1 MKSSTERKKRRSSN
15 ESITKLIPYG
25 EYLQLK
31 NAYIELKEKFKKMKE
46 EKQKIEL
53 LLKEYQKYINDYKS
67 SNNTIKILF
76 QKVENNYKQL
86 NIQQKYSFK
95 NIYIIRAVNFK
106 IIKKEKNIKLNEKRY
121 TLQFYDSNE
130 KEETFRKTISYMS
143 TNNDI
148 ITKEYNKTI
157 DRYIEVINQLNK
169 EIKLKDNLLINRNF
183 ENNSKTKD
191 NYYKLNKIF
200 HSLIISNNVC
210 DYNIIPN
217 KGKIKKLNLHNKFE
231 NKLSISSNTCRL
243 SLLKSKKE
251 KSILSTFENKL
262 LISSNICK
270 FNLFGKI
277 KSESEVN
284 NYDNILSISSNVCE
298 FTLFND
304 IKNIIKENNF
314 NGKIFI
320 SSNVSNFNILENI
333 DDKKIINIFGN
344 KLIISSNVCEYNIL
358 TDNSKKYNE
367 KLNISSNICEINIL
381 KENQM
386 EILIKSISVCTNI
399 IEIMIQ
405 PEEKKNILN
414 TKYFNNLILESD
426 LNNICI
432 LQDLNNKSYTN
443 IISNEIEVNIFPS
456 RETSEAKLHF
466 KNLNIA
472 KNINEI
478 NIKNN
483 KKIKEELYIVPNNI
497 ELSLISNKKSKE
509 IIYTISNNLN
519 ICLLSHKKS
528 SNLLSNQKLNIE
540 SKVNNIYYE
549 NEKKIYFEN
558 LLISSKINEIKIII
572 SEKDINLEIC
582 SNISEIIIL
591 PNKMKKEKIYEEEK
605 ECFQINRIKS
615 IKNGKA
621 NGVEKSI
628 LENYIN
634 TINLGFDNNKKYDN
648 FNFIN
653 NEKDEDSD
661 NENDKLECEP
671 VPSFILCIQKMNKIS
686 EK

>member
-53 LLKEYQKYINDYKS
+53 LLKEYQKHINDYKS

-95 NIYIIRAVNFK
+95 NIYIIRADNFK
-106 IIKKEKNIKLNEKRY
+106 IIKKEKNIKLNEKRH

-130 KEETFRKTISYMS
+130 KEESFRKTISSMR

-148 ITKEYNKTI
+148 ITKEYNNTI

-183 ENNSKTKD
+183 ENNSKIKE
-191 NYYKLNKIF
+191 NNYKLNKIF

-210 DYNIIPN
+210 NFNIIRN
-217 KGKIKKLNLHNKFE
+217 KGKIKKLNLQNKFE
-231 NKLSISSNTCRL
+231 NKLSISSNTCKL

-251 KSILSTFENKL
+251 KEKSILSAFENKL

-298 FTLFND
+298 FTLFSS

-320 SSNVSNFNILENI
+320 SSNVSNFNIYEKI
-333 DDKKIINIFGN
+333 DDKKIINNFGN
-344 KLIISSNVCEYNIL
+344 KLNISSNACEYNIF

-367 KLNISSNICEINIL
+367 KLNISSNICELNIL

-414 TKYFNNLILESD
+414 TKHFNNLILESD

-432 LQDLNNKSYTN
+432 LQDLNNKSYIN
-443 IISNEIEVNIFPS
+443 IISNEIEVNILS
-456 RETSEAKLHF
+456 NKETKLHF

-478 NIKNN
+478 NIIYN

-497 ELSLISNKKSKE
+497 ELSLISNKNNKE
-509 IIYTISNNLN
+509 IRHTISNNLN

-528 SNLLSNQKLNIE
+528 SNLLSNEKLNIE

-558 LLISSKINEIKIII
+558 LLISSKINEIKIAI

-591 PNKMKKEKIYEEEK
+591 QNKIKNEKIYEEEK
-605 ECFQINRIKS
+605 ECFQINPIKS
-615 IKNGKA
+615 IKKGKA
-621 NGVEKSI
+621 IGFDKII

-648 FNFIN
+648 YNIIN